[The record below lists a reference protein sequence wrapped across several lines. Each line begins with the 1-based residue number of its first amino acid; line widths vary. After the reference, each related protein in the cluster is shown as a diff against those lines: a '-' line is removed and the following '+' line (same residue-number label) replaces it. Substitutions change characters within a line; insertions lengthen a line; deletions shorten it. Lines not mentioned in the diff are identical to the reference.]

1 MKKQLL
7 ALTAMLA
14 IAGLS
19 SCTGKT
25 EKMKVGL
32 LTLHGED
39 STYDKNFIDAF
50 KAACEAKGVEGKV
63 QTGVEE
69 GAACTTAADNMVDD
83 GAKLIFADSFGHEEY
98 LLKSAEKAANVQFCH
113 ATGTHAHTANQ
124 ANFHDAFA
132 SIYEGRYLAGVAAG
146 MKLQAMLTA
155 DPSTSKKI
163 GYVGAFP
170 YAEVISGFTSYY
182 LGVKSIVSDVTMDV
196 RYTNSWYDENAEK
209 TAANALISGGCSIIS
224 QHADSW
230 GAPTACE
237 AAGVPNISYNGST
250 ESQCPNTFVISSKIN
265 WQPYFEMCID
275 AVKEGK
281 TIATD
286 WTGTVDTDSVQVTAL
301 GKKAPAEGTQ
311 AKLDEVKAALKA
323 GTTKVFDTANFTVK
337 NAKADTS
344 DFSKAAYITMD
355 ADGHLTGYKA
365 DVDDDGTFVG
375 ETEAIK
381 TADGKSYFA
390 ESEMRSA
397 PYFDIIIDGINV
409 VIA

>member
-1 MKKQLL
+1 
-7 ALTAMLA
+7 MLA
-14 IAGLS
+14 IAGLA
-19 SCTGKT
+19 SCGGNTDKV

-50 KAACEAKGVEGKV
+50 KAACDAKGVDGKV
-63 QTGVEE
+63 QTGVNEDA
-69 GAACTTAADNMVDD
+69 GCTTAADNMVDD
-83 GAKLIFADSFGHEEY
+83 GAKLIFADSFGHESH
-98 LLKSAEKAANVQFCH
+98 LLASAKKAADVQFCH
-113 ATGTHAHTANQ
+113 ATGTQAHTANQ
-124 ANFHDAFA
+124 KNFHDAFA

-146 MKLQAMLTA
+146 MKLQAMIAEKA
-155 DPSTSKKI
+155 DTSKKI

-182 LGVKSIVSDVTMDV
+182 LGVKSIVSDVTMEV

-209 TAANALISGGCSIIS
+209 TAANALIDGGCSIIS

-237 AAGVPNISYNGST
+237 AKGVPNISYNGST

-275 AVKEGK
+275 AVKGGK
-281 TIATD
+281 EIATD

-301 GKKAPAEGTQ
+301 GKKAPAAGTQ
-311 AKLDEVKAALKA
+311 EKLDEVKAALKA
-323 GTTKVFDTANFTVK
+323 GTTKVFDCSTFTVK

-344 DFSKAAYITMD
+344 EFSKASYITMD
-355 ADGHLTGYKA
+355 ADGHLTGYLA
-365 DVDDDGTFVG
+365 DVDDDGTYVG

-381 TADGKSYFA
+381 TKDGKKYFA
-390 ESEMRSA
+390 ESELRSA
-397 PYFDIIIDGINV
+397 PYFDIIIDGIS
-409 VIA
+409 IA